1 MQENFHLYQS
11 KATVLNFTHIIERS
25 CWLPHGENFPPSS
38 EH

>member
-11 KATVLNFTHIIERS
+11 KSTVLKFTHIIERNCS
-25 CWLPHGENFPPSS
+25 LSHGENFPPSS